1 MSETVDA
8 ASPAPTPRRPGRPRT
23 NHDARR
29 AEIVDV
35 AARLFAQRG
44 YHATS
49 IGDLAEG
56 DYATVTIDTKVE
68 LLQAALAD
76 AKVAIVTDRE
86 EVRGIVTKIDLIDFL
101 ARQPGKGASAPPPPL
116 AAAARKNGDTKGP
129 AKPTKAKKS
138 AKAPKRGKEK
148 ARARA

>member
-1 MSETVDA
+1 VIATMKRLSISQLPVVERGKLRGIVAEVDLLRHLVTGMKTLDSA
-8 ASPAPTPRRPGRPRT
+8 
-23 NHDARR
+23 
-29 AEIVDV
+29 
-35 AARLFAQRG
+35 
-44 YHATS
+44 

-116 AAAARKNGDTKGP
+116 AAAARKNGDTRGP
-129 AKPTKAKKS
+129 AKATKAKKS